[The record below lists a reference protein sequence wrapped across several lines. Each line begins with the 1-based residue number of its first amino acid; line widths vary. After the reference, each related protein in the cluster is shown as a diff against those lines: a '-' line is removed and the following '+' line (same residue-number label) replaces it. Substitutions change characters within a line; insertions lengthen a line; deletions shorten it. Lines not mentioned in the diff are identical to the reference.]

1 MRAQGIGSVLTSAG
15 ALLEDGLLGR
25 FQADMRCAQK
35 TIMSMCGVTGKISYL
50 PFH

>member
-1 MRAQGIGSVLTSAG
+1 MRAQGIGNVLTSAG
-15 ALLEDGLLGR
+15 ALLELGHLGH
-25 FQADMRCAQK
+25 FQADVRCAPK